1 MAYWSDASYQND
13 FDPIPALNR
22 SDGDGT
28 LFFLSSNALQFPQP
42 CDDPVFAAH
51 KPDPGVSF
59 SNETF
64 FLADNPAG
72 VFGCLEQVISS
83 QQRLVI
89 KTNGY
94 SIKYA
99 TLRSL
104 AALLSVAP

>member
-51 KPDPGVSF
+51 TPDPGVSF

-64 FLADNPAG
+64 FLGDNPAG
-72 VFGCLEQVISS
+72 VFGCLEQVMST
-83 QQRLVI
+83 QQRI
-89 KTNGY
+89 MSKTNG
-94 SIKYA
+94 
-99 TLRSL
+99 
-104 AALLSVAP
+104 